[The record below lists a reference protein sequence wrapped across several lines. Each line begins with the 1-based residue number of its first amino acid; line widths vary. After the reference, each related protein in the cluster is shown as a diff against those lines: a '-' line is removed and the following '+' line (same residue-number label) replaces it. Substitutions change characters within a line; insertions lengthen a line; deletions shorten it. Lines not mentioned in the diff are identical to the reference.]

1 MHVCEE
7 VYICM
12 HVYVRIIR
20 QINSWNNTVRLVYV
34 GPPAIYIG
42 CNSFTYLFFTV
53 CCRTCGLSA
62 SSHAVWM
69 VASLIK
75 IQACGV

>member
-1 MHVCEE
+1 MFVRR
-7 VYICM
+7 YTYACM
-12 HVYVRIIR
+12 STYVLLDKLIHG
-20 QINSWNNTVRLVYV
+20 TTLYALYV
-34 GPPAIYIG
+34 GRPAIYIG